1 MVVHIWPAQYGD
13 IEAIIVTVYGLIWF
27 PYLVVSVVFILLSMS
42 DSSNVTPNPRRQRN
56 SNASR
61 AQPRLLTGDAVGAL
75 VTGLVLAIPLT
86 GIGLLRTLFYGF
98 VIMVHELGHAAA
110 YWLFGYPA
118 VPSVNLLFGGGIT
131 LAMGRIWLL
140 VWLIL
145 AGLGYLIYRYRSSSN
160 ALSWLLGATAVYGL
174 FTFSSW
180 HTLLISYAGHGA
192 ENLAIV
198 LCLYF
203 AMGGYFCKLGGERTI
218 YAMLGFFTW
227 FVDLQFAW
235 QLMYDAA
242 KRTSYINGIGGMLDN
257 DFVTLAD
264 GLGMSLDAIAT
275 LFLLTSLISPVV
287 AFLLYRYERYWQRA
301 LRGF

>member
-1 MVVHIWPAQYGD
+1 MPD
-13 IEAIIVTVYGLIWF
+13 NLK
-27 PYLVVSVVFILLSMS
+27 S
-42 DSSNVTPNPRRQRN
+42 TPQSRRRQ
-56 SNASR
+56 AKPTSR
-61 AQPRLLTGDAVGAL
+61 PRALTSDAVGAL
-75 VTGLVLAIPLT
+75 ITGLVLALPLG

-98 VIMVHELGHAAA
+98 VIMVHELGHAIA

-145 AGLGYLIYRYRSSSN
+145 AGLTYLIYRYRHSSN
-160 ALSWLLGATAVYGL
+160 ALSWLLGLTASYSLVA
-174 FTFSSW
+174 FSPW
-180 HTLLISYAGHGA
+180 HSRIISYMGHGA
-192 ENLAIV
+192 ENLTIV

-203 AMGGYFCKLGGERTI
+203 AMGGYFCKLGGERAI

-235 QLMYDAA
+235 QIMHDAA
-242 KRTSYINGIGGMLDN
+242 MRANYVNGIGGMLDN
-257 DFVTLAD
+257 DFVTLASS
-264 GLGMSLDAIAT
+264 LGMGLDAIAT
-275 LFLLTSLISPVV
+275 FFLFTSLICPVV
-287 AFLLYRYERYWQRA
+287 AFLLYRYEQHWQQA